1 MRRQHLKVVS
11 SSMDVKSKTL
21 KLNLNIGDFIMAETS
36 FAEQQSKQ
44 KIAWCKDIWYEAK
57 KQSELP
63 KFLGKGAKAV
73 FTYVTE
79 LTQTKQGAKAIFQLL
94 APLMKDGVAGDN
106 QLVGNEEEMTAH
118 DQEITLDRLSHA
130 VKNVGRMD
138 DQRGNIQFAKVA
150 NPQLSEWLADR
161 VDQLA
166 FLTLLGISYDYNL
179 DGSKRNDPTF
189 QQLAFAKDVKAPS
202 ENRYRVWS
210 GGKLVKAGNNVL
222 TATDTPNHKMLTDMI
237 TMAKRHNIK
246 PLIVS
251 GKKHYIIFMDATAIG
266 ELKKDP
272 DFMKSIINASERG
285 KNNPWFTGAIVTHD
299 GAVIHETER
308 VFNTLHAPAG
318 EKWGADGKVNG
329 VRIGLAGCQAVAFA
343 RIGDGTW
350 DTEKFNYGNQIGVA
364 HGRIIGFLKPTF
376 PSSYSG
382 TVEDFGVLTVD
393 CAILG
398 DD

>member
-1 MRRQHLKVVS
+1 
-11 SSMDVKSKTL
+11 
-21 KLNLNIGDFIMAETS
+21 
-36 FAEQQSKQ
+36 
-44 KIAWCKDIWYEAK
+44 
-57 KQSELP
+57 
-63 KFLGKGAKAV
+63 
-73 FTYVTE
+73 
-79 LTQTKQGAKAIFQLL
+79 
-94 APLMKDGVAGDN
+94 
-106 QLVGNEEEMTAH
+106 
-118 DQEITLDRLSHA
+118 
-130 VKNVGRMD
+130 
-138 DQRGNIQFAKVA
+138 
-150 NPQLSEWLADR
+150 
-161 VDQLA
+161 
-166 FLTLLGISYDYNL
+166 
-179 DGSKRNDPTF
+179 
-189 QQLAFAKDVKAPS
+189 
-202 ENRYRVWS
+202 
-210 GGKLVKAGNNVL
+210 
-222 TATDTPNHKMLTDMI
+222 
-237 TMAKRHNIK
+237 
-246 PLIVS
+246 
-251 GKKHYIIFMDATAIG
+251 
-266 ELKKDP
+266 
-272 DFMKSIINASERG
+272 MKSIINASERG

>member
-1 MRRQHLKVVS
+1 
-11 SSMDVKSKTL
+11 
-21 KLNLNIGDFIMAETS
+21 MAETS
-36 FAEQQSKQ
+36 FNEQQTKQ

-57 KQSELP
+57 KVSELP
-63 KFLGKGAKAV
+63 KFLGKGSKAV

-79 LTQTKQGAKAIFQLL
+79 LTETKQGAKAIFQLL
-94 APLMKDGVAGDN
+94 SPLMKDGVAGDN

-150 NPQLSEWLADR
+150 NPQLADWLADR
-161 VDQLA
+161 IDQLA
-166 FLTLLGISYDYNL
+166 FLTLFGISYDYNL
-179 DGSKRNDPTF
+179 DGSKRKDPTF
-189 QQLAFAKDVKAPS
+189 QQLEFAKDVTPPS
-202 ENRYRVWS
+202 ENRYRCWV
-210 GGKLVKAGNNVL
+210 GGRLQKTGNSSI
-222 TATDTPNHKMLTDMI
+222 TATDLPSHKMLTDMI

-246 PLIVS
+246 PLIVG

-308 VFNTLHAPAG
+308 VFNTLHAPVG
-318 EKWGADGKVNG
+318 EKWGAAGDVNG
-329 VRIGLAGCQAVAFA
+329 VRIALCGCQAVAFA
-343 RIGDGTW
+343 RIGDGDW
-350 DTEKFNYGNQIGVA
+350 DTEKFNYNNQVGVA
-364 HGRIIGFLKPTF
+364 HGRIIGFKKPRF
-376 PSSYSG
+376 PSSYTE

-393 CAILG
+393 CATVG
-398 DD
+398 ED